1 MALTNLPYDDERIV
15 EGVTAATARHTETR
29 DVKVD
34 FTGVGVTA
42 DDTATI
48 TATLTWT
55 VSAADAVRILDA
67 ARVGPEEV
75 AGSDADDHA
84 VALDPSAAA
93 GTA

>member
-1 MALTNLPYDDERIV
+1 MAITNLPYDDERIV

-42 DDTATI
+42 DDTATV

-55 VSAADAVRILDA
+55 VSATDAVRILDA
-67 ARVGPEEV
+67 ARVHPEEQ
-75 AGSDADDHA
+75 AGSAGDP
-84 VALDPSAAA
+84 VALDASAAA